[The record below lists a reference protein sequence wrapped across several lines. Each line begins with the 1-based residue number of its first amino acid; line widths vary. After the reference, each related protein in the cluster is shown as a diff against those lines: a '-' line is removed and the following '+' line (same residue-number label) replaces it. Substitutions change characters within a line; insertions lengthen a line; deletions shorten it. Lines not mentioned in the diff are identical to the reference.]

1 LFNNIGNIE
10 NRMKIM
16 KKLLLGTTGL
26 VAATMFASTVS
37 AQTPKVTI
45 GGFANFEAGVMND
58 DLDANQRSQGF
69 RNDTELSF
77 RVDGK
82 LEGRDLGY
90 GAVADLEA
98 DVSGDANNDG
108 FNSSRTYVYLD
119 GTWGRFEL
127 GSNQGATST
136 MRVDASTLAA
146 ASGGIDGSWNFFANN
161 TAVSNFITRPALVTE
176 HGSTRGAG
184 SALFDNSQDNA
195 NKITY
200 YSPRYE
206 GFQLGLSYQPDQT
219 DRGQVVSRNE
229 NNAGQSGDIFDG
241 GVNYQNQ
248 FGDWSLAAALT
259 GQMGSAET
267 RGTEDLQAWNAGA
280 LVGYSGFKLAA
291 SYGDWADSNL
301 GNGADAS
308 YWTVGG
314 GYDYG
319 AFGSSVTYIKSEIQ
333 NAARVNENEFDNI
346 VVGVDYKL
354 APGLTPYAE
363 WSIFN
368 FDAGNNVRGQNNNGQ
383 VFIVGTQV
391 AF

>member
-1 LFNNIGNIE
+1 
-10 NRMKIM
+10 MKIM

-26 VAATMFASTVS
+26 VAATMFAASAS

-45 GGFANFEAGVMND
+45 GGFANFEAGVIND
-58 DLDANQRSQGF
+58 DLDSGQRAQGF
-69 RNDTELSF
+69 RNDTELTF

-98 DVSGDANNDG
+98 DVSGDVNNDG
-108 FNSSRTYVYLD
+108 VNASRTYVYLD

-161 TAVSNFITRPALVTE
+161 PAAAAFITRPALVTE
-176 HGSTRGAG
+176 HGSIGGAG
-184 SALFDNSQDNA
+184 AAIFDNSQDNA

-219 DRGQVVSRNE
+219 DRGQIVSRNE
-229 NNAGQSGDIFDG
+229 QNIGQSGDIFDG

-248 FGDWSLAAALT
+248 FGDWTVAAALT
-259 GQMGSAET
+259 GQIGSAET
-267 RGTEDLQAWNAGA
+267 NVTEDLAAWNVGG

-291 SYGDWADSNL
+291 SYGDWSDSNL
-301 GNGADAS
+301 ASGADAS

-319 AFGSSVTYIKSEIQ
+319 AFGSSVTYIKSKLQ
-333 NAARVNENEFDNI
+333 GTNRSRDNEFDNI

-368 FDAGNNVRGQNNNGQ
+368 FDAAGDVRGQNNNGQ